1 MQSQAP
7 RRRPP
12 SSPQNF
18 SMPTLGIYVGIAAS
32 MGSFPSPISQYVS
45 GKEVASVFGDYYLF
59 VPEILWNKY

>member
-1 MQSQAP
+1 
-7 RRRPP
+7 
-12 SSPQNF
+12 
-18 SMPTLGIYVGIAAS
+18 